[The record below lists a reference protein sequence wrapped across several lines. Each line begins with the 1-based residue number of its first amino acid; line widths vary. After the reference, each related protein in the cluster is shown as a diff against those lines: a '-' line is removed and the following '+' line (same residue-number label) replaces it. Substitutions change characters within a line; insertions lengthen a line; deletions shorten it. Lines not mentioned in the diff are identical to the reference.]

1 MRFLEKWWP
10 GLPPRH
16 CRLAYR
22 NQKLHLVFASPSKS
36 LTTRPQLVHIPTST
50 PFLSMSRSYSG
61 QSHFKNMD
69 EERRKRLTLCIMLRY
84 HRVKKICLF
93 LTSLGG
99 PWPLH
104 GHPWPSC
111 RAHMHKSVGWVLN
124 WTETS
129 DVMSK
134 AVALES
140 NYLCEHLDFNAMWPK
155 HSRTAVATA
164 ASVCPLYVRTLVGNG
179 KGIAGIIGSFVR
191 DVLGLVCDPRKP

>member
-1 MRFLEKWWP
+1 MPRSSSNIIYLLRKWKQ
-10 GLPPRH
+10 
-16 CRLAYR
+16 LAHY
-22 NQKLHLVFASPSKS
+22 N
-36 LTTRPQLVHIPTST
+36 
-50 PFLSMSRSYSG
+50 
-61 QSHFKNMD
+61 
-69 EERRKRLTLCIMLRY
+69 EEQRKRLTLCILLRY
-84 HRVKKICLF
+84 HRVKKIWCLF

-164 ASVCPLYVRTLVGNG
+164 ASVCPLYLRTLVGNG